1 MKNTFLLI
9 GLAAALF
16 SCKKKEENNFS
27 ASDMTGTTVVEG
39 TATKTVGGNTTPMA
53 GAVVTV
59 KIKNNGT
66 GGLYPGSSAVGSEVY
81 SGTTNAMGRYSI
93 SVKTN
98 GTGVNSEIT
107 FKGFSAKN
115 DTAASAI
122 LYDYPTTVYTPVLYK
137 GVNVTQNNNYVGTPL
152 VTPSNQ
158 GVGTATV
165 TGVLRI
171 SKVIFTTP
179 ANSPAA
185 TQNTVVPM
193 ANQTV
198 YLEYDKDPMTLT
210 KKIYTVTTD
219 AAGRYTFVINTPNQ
233 NVTGFNKSADL
244 YTVDMATTR
253 DTILFGGTSV
263 RAGKAGVY
271 PGGFTNVAGG
281 IHSTVIKNNIDV
293 TYGGFI
299 QNNP

>member
-16 SCKKKEENNFS
+16 SCKKKEDNNFQ
-27 ASDMTGTTVVEG
+27 ATDMTGTTVVEG
-39 TATKTVGGNTTPMA
+39 TATKSVGGNTTPMA

-59 KIKNNGT
+59 KIKNSGS

-81 SGTTNAMGRYSI
+81 TGYTNAMGRYSI

-122 LYDYPTTVYTPVLYK
+122 LYDYPTAVYTPVLYK

-165 TGVLRI
+165 SGILYINRPR
-171 SKVIFTTP
+171 FTTS
-179 ANSPAA
+179 ANTTAA
-185 TQNTVVPM
+185 LSTSLTPLPNHPIS
-193 ANQTV
+193 
-198 YLEYDKDPMTLT
+198 LEYDKDPMTLT
-210 KKIYTVTTD
+210 KKVYTGTTD
-219 AAGRYTFVINTPNQ
+219 ATGRFTFVVTTPNQ
-233 NVTGFNKSADL
+233 NVTGFAKSADI
-244 YTVDMATTR
+244 YVADFATTA
-253 DTILFGGTSV
+253 DTLLFGGGV
-263 RAGKAGVY
+263 RPGKPGVY
-271 PGGFTNVAGG
+271 SASLISVGGVY
-281 IHSTVIKNNIDV
+281 STVNKNNNPI
-293 TYGGFI
+293 TYGGFTP
-299 QNNP
+299 NP

>member
-16 SCKKKEENNFS
+16 SCKKKEDNNFS

-165 TGVLRI
+165 SGILYINRPR
-171 SKVIFTTP
+171 FTTS
-179 ANSPAA
+179 ANTTAA
-185 TQNTVVPM
+185 LGTSLTPLP
-193 ANQTV
+193 NQTI

-210 KKIYTVTTD
+210 KKVYTGTTD
-219 AAGRYTFVINTPNQ
+219 ATGRYSFVITTPNQ
-233 NVTGFNKSADL
+233 NVTGFAKSAEISV
-244 YTVDMATTR
+244 VDFATTA
-253 DTILFGGTSV
+253 DTILFGGGV
-263 RAGKAGVY
+263 RPGKPGVY
-271 PGGFTNVAGG
+271 SASMITVGGVY
-281 IHSTVIKNNIDV
+281 STANKNNNPI
-293 TYGGFI
+293 TYGGFTP
-299 QNNP
+299 NP

>member
-16 SCKKKEENNFS
+16 SCKKKEDNNFS

-152 VTPSNQ
+152 VTPSAQ

-165 TGVLRI
+165 SGILYINRPR
-171 SKVIFTTP
+171 FTTS
-179 ANSPAA
+179 ANTTAA
-185 TQNTVVPM
+185 LGTSLTPLP
-193 ANQTV
+193 NQTI

-210 KKIYTVTTD
+210 KKVYTGTTD
-219 AAGRYTFVINTPNQ
+219 ATGRYSFVITTPNQ
-233 NVTGFNKSADL
+233 NVTGFAKSAEISV
-244 YTVDMATTR
+244 VDFATTA
-253 DTILFGGTSV
+253 DTILFGGGV
-263 RAGKAGVY
+263 RPGKPGVY
-271 PGGFTNVAGG
+271 SASMITVGGVY
-281 IHSTVIKNNIDV
+281 STANKNNNPI
-293 TYGGFI
+293 TYGGFTP
-299 QNNP
+299 NP